1 MYVGVK
7 PFNTLYTV
15 NMILKNES
23 CRQPVSGYDKGGY
36 MLQQD
41 WDDMIGMGDLLQVRG
56 TENQPEFGV
65 M

>member
-41 WDDMIGMGDLLQVRG
+41 WDDMKAWVTCSRSEVQKINLSL
-56 TENQPEFGV
+56 E
-65 M
+65 